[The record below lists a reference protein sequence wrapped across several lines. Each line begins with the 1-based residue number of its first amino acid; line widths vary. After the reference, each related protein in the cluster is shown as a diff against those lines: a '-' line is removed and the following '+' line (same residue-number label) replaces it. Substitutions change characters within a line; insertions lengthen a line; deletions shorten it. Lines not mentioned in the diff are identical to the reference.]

1 MKQTHKQ
8 VVIIGRPNVGKSAFV
23 NRLLGRKLAITARE
37 EGVTRDM
44 RTYEQTWNGKN
55 FNVCDTGG
63 VILSKHP
70 ENPYQEQINQKVIQA
85 LDGAYKIL
93 FMVDY
98 NHPEHPDDIQIRSA
112 IKAYLNKTLLVI
124 NKADSFER
132 GQEISA
138 FYKYGCPTMFPVS
151 ALQGNGIG
159 DLLDTIVKD
168 LDKKD
173 IFTKKGD
180 DLGDEAVDEHEGPQ
194 EPINVALIGKPN
206 AGKSS
211 LYNAIFNE
219 DKALVDSRMGTT
231 RDINAST
238 ITVNGTEINFMDT
251 AGLRRRRNVT
261 DAIEYFSIVRTE
273 KAIDQADVI
282 IFMLDAETLLT
293 DQDKKILNTIFEE
306 HKNCILFINKWDL
319 MDRSDNTRN
328 DILKILEFEVPS
340 IIHYPT
346 LMGSAH
352 IKHNIQALL
361 DTITQVYN
369 ASQTRIATGPLNQ
382 FLKRF
387 FDANNPPSKKG
398 KQFKVFYA
406 TQVQI
411 SPPKFVFKVNDSSIL
426 TKPFLRNFEKS
437 FRAFYP
443 NSEGVG
449 MSFEFRSKESKR

>member
-1 MKQTHKQ
+1 
-8 VVIIGRPNVGKSAFV
+8 
-23 NRLLGRKLAITARE
+23 
-37 EGVTRDM
+37 
-44 RTYEQTWNGKN
+44 
-55 FNVCDTGG
+55 
-63 VILSKHP
+63 
-70 ENPYQEQINQKVIQA
+70 
-85 LDGAYKIL
+85 
-93 FMVDY
+93 
-98 NHPEHPDDIQIRSA
+98 
-112 IKAYLNKTLLVI
+112 
-124 NKADSFER
+124 
-132 GQEISA
+132 
-138 FYKYGCPTMFPVS
+138 
-151 ALQGNGIG
+151 
-159 DLLDTIVKD
+159 
-168 LDKKD
+168 
-173 IFTKKGD
+173 
-180 DLGDEAVDEHEGPQ
+180 
-194 EPINVALIGKPN
+194 
-206 AGKSS
+206 
-211 LYNAIFNE
+211 
-219 DKALVDSRMGTT
+219 
-231 RDINAST
+231 
-238 ITVNGTEINFMDT
+238 
-251 AGLRRRRNVT
+251 
-261 DAIEYFSIVRTE
+261 
-273 KAIDQADVI
+273 
-282 IFMLDAETLLT
+282 
-293 DQDKKILNTIFEE
+293 
-306 HKNCILFINKWDL
+306 